1 MCYDLLTESFWMDS
15 GKELDWQPNTLTLE
29 QVQAVLTHHR
39 EINIDFVISVF
50 ALCLAK
56 KKRKKKPP
64 SLEALRQDRHK
75 LGGLPSGF

>member
-1 MCYDLLTESFWMDS
+1 MDS
-15 GKELDWQPNTLTLE
+15 GKELDWQPNMLTLE

-64 SLEALRQDRHK
+64 SLEALRQNRHK

>member
-1 MCYDLLTESFWMDS
+1 MDS

-39 EINIDFVISVF
+39 EINTDFVISVF
-50 ALCLAK
+50 ALCLTK
-56 KKRKKKPP
+56 KKRKKKLP
-64 SLEALRQDRHK
+64 SLEDLRQNRHK